1 MTIDEAISY
10 CLEASKKEEQKS
22 KTGKWFEDEDW
33 NIKAREQCAEY
44 ATMYTQ
50 WANWFTELEELKQ
63 RLNLLESQYKIAQD
77 RITQLESTY
86 EGIANE

>member
-22 KTGKWFEDEDW
+22 KNGKWFEDEDW
-33 NIKAREQCAEY
+33 NAKAREQCAEC

-63 RLNLLESQYKIAQD
+63 RLKLLESQYKIAQD